1 MQKMQ
6 KRPLFQ
12 FSYLMM
18 LSLCFPWL
26 SLVHESQRSKSFP
39 TLPDP
44 LYQIVSN
51 KGRKTVH
58 EECRAYSEL
67 KFLCVLKVIIENLES
82 SPKPLF
88 LLGYISFP
96 SWWNFCLKCLSIPYQ
111 PTLHPGLSCFQISM
125 SVRLFLGCAPTG
137 SAEILLE
144 VLSAAAI
151 VALLWTWRKGTARVS
166 GSLMSLAGPDSCAL
180 ALGKALPSISILLPP
195 GAWVYL
201 FVLLSPF

>member
-1 MQKMQ
+1 MQN
-6 KRPLFQ
+6 RPLFQ
-12 FSYLMM
+12 FSYLMI
-18 LSLCFPWL
+18 LSLCFPWH

-39 TLPDP
+39 TLPDL
-44 LYQIVSN
+44 LYQIVRN
-51 KGRKTVH
+51 KGRKTIH
-58 EECRAYSEL
+58 KECRACSEL

-82 SPKPLF
+82 PPKPSF
-88 LLGYISFP
+88 LLGYIHFP
-96 SWWNFCLKCLSIPYQ
+96 SWWNVCLKCLSTMYQ

-125 SVRLFLGCAPTG
+125 SAKLFLGCAPMG

-151 VALLWTWRKGTARVS
+151 VALLWIWRKGTAQVS

-180 ALGKALPSISILLPP
+180 ALGKTLPSISILLPP
-195 GAWVYL
+195 EAWVYL